1 MNQSVIL
8 NFSKLSKSLL
18 LIPLFLIILIIVYLF
33 TQDALSIE
41 QYISIQKDLFYII
54 NQNLG
59 QYPTFQYNLTQIG
72 DCLIFFALVSV
83 FFIVTPKLW
92 EALLSGSLIS
102 LIFSS
107 TLKKIFAIPRPAAA
121 LDIEQCIIAGKI
133 LKGHNSLPSGH
144 SITTFTILTVLLFAF
159 MPQLKKLKFW
169 WILAVLTI
177 GFVIVFSRVGVGA
190 HYPLDVICGS
200 IIGFLSGLLGI
211 FFNQKY
217 PIWKWINEQKYYPIF
232 MLLFLVSG
240 ILIIQKL
247 TKENLMIYYVALA
260 TLGYTLYKITT
271 VYVKKRN

>member
-72 DCLIFFALVSV
+72 DSLIFFALVSV

-92 EALLSGSLIS
+92 EALLSASLIS

-121 LDIEQCIIAGKI
+121 LDIEQFIIAGKI